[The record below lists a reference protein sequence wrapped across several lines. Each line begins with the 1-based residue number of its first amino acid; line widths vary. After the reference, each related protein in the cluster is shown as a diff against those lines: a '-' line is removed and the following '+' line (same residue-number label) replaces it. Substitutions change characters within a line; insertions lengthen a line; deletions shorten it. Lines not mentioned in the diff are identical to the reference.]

1 MATTGDYIKMHFLV
15 FLWGFTAIL
24 GKLITIPAVE
34 MVFLRTVVAT
44 MGIALVILFRRD
56 AFKINK
62 GDAIVLIFTGFI
74 VAAHWITFFGS
85 ARISNVSVSLVGFAT
100 TSLWTA
106 FLEPLSKGEKIKGYE
121 VVLGCLVI
129 VGIVIIF
136 SFDFQY
142 QLGFLVAI
150 LSGILA
156 SVFSII
162 TSKIAKR
169 ISPYSITFYEM
180 FGAAFGILL
189 FLPFYQEYLAT
200 DGQLHLIPTYLDWF
214 YIAILA
220 LVCTVYAFTAMVE
233 IMKRVSVFFIQLT
246 VNLEPIYGI
255 IMALIIFQDK
265 EKMKGNFYLGTL
277 VILSAVLLYPYL
289 KRKFDKTLF
298 SNS

>member
-34 MVFLRTVVAT
+34 MVFLRTLVAT
-44 MGIALVILFRRD
+44 IGMALVIWFRKD
-56 AFKINK
+56 VFKIKK
-62 GDAIVLIFTGFI
+62 GDTILLIFTGFI
-74 VAAHWITFFGS
+74 VGAHWITFFGS

-106 FLEPLSKGEKIKGYE
+106 ILEPLSKGEKIRGYE

-156 SVFSII
+156 AVFSII
-162 TSKIAKR
+162 TSKAAKR
-169 ISPYSITFYEM
+169 ISPYAITFYEM
-180 FGAAFGILL
+180 FGAVLGILL

-200 DGQLHLIPTYLDWF
+200 DGRLHLIPTFLDWF

-220 LVCTVYAFTAMVE
+220 LVCTVYAFTVMVE

-246 VNLEPIYGI
+246 INLEPIYGI
-255 IMALIIFQDK
+255 IMALIIFRDE

-277 VILSAVLLYPYL
+277 VILSAVLLYPYI
-289 KRKFDKTLF
+289 KRKFDKTF
-298 SNS
+298 VSNA